1 MEEELPSRNV
11 IIDGDD
17 INGLLTWR
25 GRQDRLT
32 MKASEVFLPIENID
46 RMTKAMLFVNLLVE
60 VKFIGGSLCL
70 YNDLICSCR

>member
-1 MEEELPSRNV
+1 MEEELPPRSV
-11 IIDGDD
+11 IIDDDD

-46 RMTKAMLFVNLLVE
+46 RMTKAMLFANLLVE
-60 VKFIGGSLCL
+60 VKFMRGILVRTM
-70 YNDLICSCR
+70 I